1 MCKFYCNFAS
11 YFVTYNHTNGLY
23 KCIYY
28 MQKQHVVVRFCGDS
42 GDGMQLTGTMFASLS
57 AILGNEISTLP
68 DFPAEIRAPQGTLG
82 GVSGFQVQLG
92 TGVYTPGDQADVIVA
107 MNAAALAYFI
117 ASFFNCFPNVSLN

>member
-1 MCKFYCNFAS
+1 
-11 YFVTYNHTNGLY
+11 
-23 KCIYY
+23 

-107 MNAAALAYFI
+107 MNAENKICFVALISVCFNTFSYSDFKVI
-117 ASFFNCFPNVSLN
+117 LGKIVEHVIFFKL